1 MSNAAGPFQ
10 GASPPAGIDVVHA
23 ATGIEALVPSSSSA
37 AEVPIAAAPVIASAA
52 VAEAAG
58 AGQPASKLAVASQ
71 WQLVWWAFRRH
82 RLAMAGLVVTV
93 ILYIVAIVPG
103 FFAVNDPSQQNTRS
117 AFHPPQALHLIDT
130 AADGSWA
137 IRPYIH
143 PYMLK
148 RDPQTLASVYQQD
161 SERKVYLKMFGQG
174 YEYSVLGL
182 FTSTTHLFASE
193 NARQP
198 LFFFGADRLGRCVFS
213 RIMVGTQ
220 ISLSVGLVG
229 VILSLSIGIVLG
241 GISGYYG
248 GRIDFV
254 IQRITDLVLS
264 LPTIPIWLAA
274 SAAVPQNWPAVLNY
288 FMITLILSLT
298 GWAQLAR
305 VVRGRFLS
313 LRTEEFVTAARL
325 DGASEGRIIFRHML
339 PSFASHIIA
348 SVSLAIPA
356 MILAETSLSFLGLG
370 LQPPTISWGVLL
382 REAQNIRSIATAPWL
397 FAPGAAVVIA
407 VIALNFLGD
416 GLRDASDPYNK

>member
-1 MSNAAGPFQ
+1 MSGTIV
-10 GASPPAGIDVVHA
+10 SPPAISEPTPD
-23 ATGIEALVPSSSSA
+23 ESA
-37 AEVPIAAAPVIASAA
+37 ARASARM
-52 VAEAAG
+52 
-58 AGQPASKLAVASQ
+58 AVASQ
-71 WQLVWWAFRRH
+71 WQLVWWAFKRH
-82 RLAMAGLVVTV
+82 RLAMVGLVITV
-93 ILYIVAIVPG
+93 VLYVIAVVPG
-103 FFAVNDPSQQNTRS
+103 FFAINDPAKQNARA
-117 AFHPPQALHLIDT
+117 AFHPPQALHFIDRQ
-130 AADGSWA
+130 ADGGWA
-137 IRPYIH
+137 LRPYIY
-143 PYMLK
+143 PYVLK
-148 RDPQTLASVYQQD
+148 RDPQTLAAVYEQD
-161 SERKVYLKMFGQG
+161 LTRKVYLKMFASG

-182 FTSTTHLFASE
+182 FNSSTHLFASE
-193 NARQP
+193 DARAP
-198 LFFFGADRLGRCVFS
+198 VFFFGADRLGRCVFS
-213 RIMVGTQ
+213 RIMVGAQ

-229 VILSLSIGIVLG
+229 VILSLVIGIVLG

-248 GRIDFV
+248 GRIDFA
-254 IQRITDLVLS
+254 IQRVIELVLS
-264 LPTIPIWLAA
+264 LPAIPIWLAA

-313 LRTEEFVTAARL
+313 LRTEEFVMAARL

-348 SVSLAIPA
+348 SISLAIPA

-397 FAPGAAVVIA
+397 FIPGAFVVLA
-407 VIALNFLGD
+407 VIAMNFLGD

>member
-1 MSNAAGPFQ
+1 MPRVGAMSGRM
-10 GASPPAGIDVVHA
+10 
-23 ATGIEALVPSSSSA
+23 
-37 AEVPIAAAPVIASAA
+37 
-52 VAEAAG
+52 
-58 AGQPASKLAVASQ
+58 AVASQ
-71 WQLVWWAFRRH
+71 WQLVWWAFKRH
-82 RLAMAGLVVTV
+82 QLAMAGLLVTV
-93 ILYIVAIVPG
+93 ALYIVAIVPG
-103 FFAVNDPSQQNTRS
+103 FFAVNDPSQQNVRT
-117 AFHPPQALHLIDT
+117 AFHPPQGLHLIDSS
-130 AADGSWA
+130 ADGGWS

-143 PYMLK
+143 PYVLK
-148 RDPQTLASVYQQD
+148 RDPQTLASVYQED
-161 SERKVYLKMFGQG
+161 RERKIYLSMFAPG
-174 YEYSVLGL
+174 YTYSVFGL
-182 FTSTTHLFASE
+182 FDTNIHLFASE
-193 NARQP
+193 NTRQP
-198 LFFFGADRLGRCVFS
+198 LFFFGADRLGRCVYS

-229 VILSLSIGIVLG
+229 VLLALTIGIVLG

-254 IQRITDLVLS
+254 IQRVIELVLS

-274 SAAVPQNWPAVLNY
+274 SAAVPQNWPATLNY

-348 SVSLAIPA
+348 SISLAIPA

-397 FAPGAAVVIA
+397 FAPGAAVVLA

>member
-1 MSNAAGPFQ
+1 LNNTAAP
-10 GASPPAGIDVVHA
+10 SPSVDGIAD
-23 ATGIEALVPSSSSA
+23 VPSSR
-37 AEVPIAAAPVIASAA
+37 
-52 VAEAAG
+52 
-58 AGQPASKLAVASQ
+58 LAVASQ
-71 WQLVWWAFRRH
+71 WQLVWWAFKRH
-82 RLAMAGLVVTV
+82 RLAMVGLIVTLALYLIAVV
-93 ILYIVAIVPG
+93 PD
-103 FFAVNDPSQQNTRS
+103 FFAVNDPSQQNRR
-117 AFHPPQALHLIDT
+117 AVFYPPQALHLIDSGE
-130 AADGSWA
+130 DGAWS

-143 PYMLK
+143 PTVLK
-148 RDPQTLASVYQQD
+148 RDPKTLAAVYQED
-161 SERKVYLKMFGQG
+161 REHKVYLQMFGEG

-182 FTSTTHLFASE
+182 FTARTHLFASQD
-193 NARQP
+193 AGQP

-220 ISLSVGLVG
+220 ISLSVGLLG
-229 VILSLSIGIVLG
+229 VFLSLTLGIFLG

-248 GRIDFV
+248 GRIDFA
-254 IQRITDLVLS
+254 IQRVIELVLS
-264 LPTIPIWLAA
+264 LPTIPIWLAL
-274 SAAVPQNWPAVLNY
+274 AAALPQDWPATLNY
-288 FMITLILSLT
+288 LMITVILSLT

-339 PSFASHIIA
+339 PSFSSHIIA
-348 SVSLAIPA
+348 SITLAIPA

-397 FAPGAAVVIA
+397 FAPGAAVVLA

>member
-1 MSNAAGPFQ
+1 MDS
-10 GASPPAGIDVVHA
+10 A
-23 ATGIEALVPSSSSA
+23 ATIGIPD
-37 AEVPIAAAPVIASAA
+37 
-52 VAEAAG
+52 
-58 AGQPASKLAVASQ
+58 QKLAVASQ
-71 WQLVWWAFRRH
+71 WQLVWWAFKRH
-82 RLAMAGLVVTV
+82 RLAMVGLWVTV
-93 ILYIVAIVPG
+93 LLYLVAVVPG
-103 FFAVNDPSQQNTRS
+103 FFAVNDPEKQNRR
-117 AFHPPQALHLIDT
+117 AIFHPPQALHIIDT
-130 AADGSWA
+130 HESGWSV
-137 IRPYIH
+137 RPYIH
-143 PYMLK
+143 PYVLQ
-148 RDPQTLASVYQQD
+148 RDPQTLASVYVED
-161 SERKVYLKMFGQG
+161 VKRKVYLSMFGEG

-182 FTSTTHLFASE
+182 FTSNRHLFASQE
-193 NARQP
+193 ASQP

-213 RIMVGTQ
+213 RIMIGAQ
-220 ISLSVGLVG
+220 ISLSVGLLG
-229 VILSLSIGIVLG
+229 VFLSLFLGVVLG

-248 GRIDFV
+248 GKIDFC
-254 IQRITDLVLS
+254 IQRVIELVLS
-264 LPTIPIWLAA
+264 LPTIPIWLAL
-274 SAAVPQNWPAVLNY
+274 AAALPQDWPATLHY
-288 FMITLILSLT
+288 LMITVILSLT

-348 SVSLAIPA
+348 SMSLAIPA

-397 FAPGAAVVIA
+397 FAPGAAVVLA

>member
-1 MSNAAGPFQ
+1 LNNVTAPSPVAD
-10 GASPPAGIDVVHA
+10 GASD
-23 ATGIEALVPSSSSA
+23 LVSSR
-37 AEVPIAAAPVIASAA
+37 
-52 VAEAAG
+52 
-58 AGQPASKLAVASQ
+58 LAVASQ
-71 WQLVWWAFRRH
+71 WQLVWWAFKRH
-82 RLAMAGLVVTV
+82 RLAMVGLFVTIALYVVAV
-93 ILYIVAIVPG
+93 VPG
-103 FFAVNDPSQQNTRS
+103 FFAVNDPSQQNRR
-117 AFHPPQALHLIDT
+117 AVFHPPQALHIIDSGEN
-130 AADGSWA
+130 GSWS

-143 PYMLK
+143 PYVLA
-148 RDPQTLASVYQQD
+148 RDPVTLASVYKED
-161 SERKVYLKMFGQG
+161 GERKVYLQMFGEG

-182 FTSTTHLFASE
+182 FNARTHLFASQDA
-193 NARQP
+193 NQP
-198 LFFFGADRLGRCVFS
+198 LFFFGADRLGRCVYS
-213 RIMVGTQ
+213 RIMLGAQ
-220 ISLSVGLVG
+220 ISLSVGLLG
-229 VILSLSIGIVLG
+229 VFLSLTLGIILG

-248 GRIDFV
+248 GRIDFA
-254 IQRITDLVLS
+254 IQRVIELVLS
-264 LPTIPIWLAA
+264 LPTIPIWLAL
-274 SAAVPQNWPAVLNY
+274 AAALPQDWPATLNY
-288 FMITLILSLT
+288 LMITVILSLT

-339 PSFASHIIA
+339 PSFSSHIIA

-397 FAPGAAVVIA
+397 FAPGAAVVLA

>member
-1 MSNAAGPFQ
+1 MSAVLA
-10 GASPPAGIDVVHA
+10 PAGIDN
-23 ATGIEALVPSSSSA
+23 
-37 AEVPIAAAPVIASAA
+37 ASAR
-52 VAEAAG
+52 
-58 AGQPASKLAVASQ
+58 LAVASQ

-82 RLAMAGLVVTV
+82 RLAMAGLVITV
-93 ILYIVAIVPG
+93 AMYIIAVVPG
-103 FFAVNDPSQQNTRS
+103 FFAVNDPSQQNARA

-130 AADGSWA
+130 SDDGSWSV
-137 IRPYIH
+137 RPYIY
-143 PYMLK
+143 PYVLK
-148 RDPQTLASVYQQD
+148 RDPKTLAAIYAQD
-161 SERKVYLKMFGQG
+161 RTRKVYLQMFGQG

-182 FTSTTHLFASE
+182 FNSTTHLFASE
-193 NARQP
+193 NVRQP
-198 LFFFGADRLGRCVFS
+198 LFFFGADRLGRCVYS

-229 VILSLSIGIVLG
+229 VFLALSIGIVLG

-248 GRIDFV
+248 GRIDFA
-254 IQRITDLVLS
+254 IQRVIELVLS

-274 SAAVPQNWPAVLNY
+274 SAAVPQNWPATLNY

-348 SVSLAIPA
+348 SISLAIPT

-397 FAPGAAVVIA
+397 FIPGVAVVIA

>member
-1 MSNAAGPFQ
+1 VTFCWRWLIRVFDLNNT
-10 GASPPAGIDVVHA
+10 
-23 ATGIEALVPSSSSA
+23 ATSSSR
-37 AEVPIAAAPVIASAA
+37 
-52 VAEAAG
+52 
-58 AGQPASKLAVASQ
+58 LAVASQ
-71 WQLVWWAFRRH
+71 WQLVWWAFKRH
-82 RLAMAGLVVTV
+82 QLAMAGLIVTAA
-93 ILYIVAIVPG
+93 LYLVAVVPG
-103 FFAVNDPSQQNTRS
+103 FFAVNDPSKQNVRT

-130 AADGSWA
+130 ADDGSWSL
-137 IRPYIH
+137 RPYIH
-143 PYMLK
+143 PYVLK
-148 RDPQTLASVYQQD
+148 RDPKTLASLYEED
-161 SERKVYLKMFGQG
+161 RGRKVYLQFLGEG

-182 FTSTTHLFASE
+182 FDSRIHLFASQE
-193 NARQP
+193 ARQP

-229 VILSLSIGIVLG
+229 VFLALTIGIVLG

-254 IQRITDLVLS
+254 IQRVIELVLS

-274 SAAVPQNWPAVLNY
+274 SAAVPQNWPATLNY

-339 PSFASHIIA
+339 PSFSSHIIA
-348 SVSLAIPA
+348 SISLAIPA

-397 FAPGAAVVIA
+397 FAPGAAVVVA

>member
-1 MSNAAGPFQ
+1 LIRVFALNSASLHKPEPQ
-10 GASPPAGIDVVHA
+10 SLSEGASR
-23 ATGIEALVPSSSSA
+23 
-37 AEVPIAAAPVIASAA
+37 
-52 VAEAAG
+52 
-58 AGQPASKLAVASQ
+58 LAVASQ
-71 WQLVWWAFRRH
+71 WQLVWWAFKRH
-82 RLAMAGLVVTV
+82 RLAMAGLVVTLA
-93 ILYIVAIVPG
+93 LYLVAVVPG
-103 FFAVNDPSQQNTRS
+103 FFAVNDPSQQNVRT

-130 AADGSWA
+130 SAEGGWSLQ
-137 IRPYIH
+137 PYIH
-143 PYMLK
+143 PYVLK
-148 RDPQTLASVYQQD
+148 RDPQTLASVYQED
-161 SERKVYLKMFGQG
+161 LSRKVYLQMFGQG

-182 FTSTTHLFASE
+182 FNSRLHLFASQE
-193 NARQP
+193 ARQP

-220 ISLSVGLVG
+220 ISLSVGPVS
-229 VILSLSIGIVLG
+229 VQKDLSIGIVLG

-248 GRIDFV
+248 GRVDLV
-254 IQRITDLVLS
+254 IQRVIELVLS

-274 SAAVPQNWPAVLNY
+274 SAAVPQNWPATLNY

-339 PSFASHIIA
+339 PSFSSHIIA
-348 SVSLAIPA
+348 SISLAIPA

-397 FAPGAAVVIA
+397 FAPGAAVVLA
-407 VIALNFLGD
+407 VMALNFLGD

>member
-1 MSNAAGPFQ
+1 MTTT
-10 GASPPAGIDVVHA
+10 ASPSPSVLVGTSADV
-23 ATGIEALVPSSSSA
+23 
-37 AEVPIAAAPVIASAA
+37 
-52 VAEAAG
+52 
-58 AGQPASKLAVASQ
+58 PASRLAVASQ
-71 WQLVWWAFRRH
+71 WQLVWWAFKRH
-82 RLAMAGLVVTV
+82 RLAMVGLIVTIV
-93 ILYIVAIVPG
+93 LYIVAVLPG
-103 FFAVNDPSQQNTRS
+103 FFAVNDPSQQNRR
-117 AFHPPQALHLIDT
+117 AVFHPPQGLHFIDT
-130 AADGSWA
+130 SEAGGFSL
-137 IRPYIH
+137 RPYIH
-143 PYMLK
+143 PYVLK
-148 RDPQTLASVYQQD
+148 RDPKTLASVYEED
-161 SERKVYLKMFGQG
+161 KGRKVYLQMFGEG

-182 FTSTTHLFASE
+182 FNARTHLFASQD
-193 NARQP
+193 AGQP

-220 ISLSVGLVG
+220 ISLSVGLLG
-229 VILSLSIGIVLG
+229 VLLSLTIGVVLG

-248 GRIDFV
+248 GRIDFA
-254 IQRITDLVLS
+254 IQRVIELVLS
-264 LPTIPIWLAA
+264 LPTIPIWLAL
-274 SAAVPQNWPAVLNY
+274 AAALPQDWPATLNY
-288 FMITLILSLT
+288 LMITVILSLT

-339 PSFASHIIA
+339 PSFSSHIIA
-348 SVSLAIPA
+348 SISLAIPA

-397 FAPGAAVVIA
+397 FAPGAAVVLA

>member
-1 MSNAAGPFQ
+1 LTRVF
-10 GASPPAGIDVVHA
+10 
-23 ATGIEALVPSSSSA
+23 ALNNTDTTSSR
-37 AEVPIAAAPVIASAA
+37 
-52 VAEAAG
+52 
-58 AGQPASKLAVASQ
+58 LAVASQ
-71 WQLVWWAFRRH
+71 WQLVWWAFKRH
-82 RLAMAGLVVTV
+82 QLAMAGLIVTAA
-93 ILYIVAIVPG
+93 LYIVAVVPG
-103 FFAVNDPSQQNTRS
+103 FFAVNDPSKQNVRT

-130 AADGSWA
+130 SSDGSWSL
-137 IRPYIH
+137 RPYIH
-143 PYMLK
+143 PYVLK
-148 RDPQTLASVYQQD
+148 RDPKTLASLYEED
-161 SERKVYLKMFGQG
+161 KERKVYLELFGEG

-182 FTSTTHLFASE
+182 FNSRTHLFASQE
-193 NARQP
+193 ARQP

-213 RIMVGTQ
+213 RIMLGTQ

-229 VILSLSIGIVLG
+229 VFLALTIGIVLG

-254 IQRITDLVLS
+254 IQRVIELVLS

-274 SAAVPQNWPAVLNY
+274 SAAVPQNWPATLNY

-339 PSFASHIIA
+339 PSFSSHIIA
-348 SVSLAIPA
+348 SVTLAVPA

-397 FAPGAAVVIA
+397 FAPGAAVVLA